1 MTENDQTKSLEAAV
15 LRQGMIAIRSLLWES
30 RSDAACEVA
39 DALHNFTQVHDS
51 ALSRD
56 GTIAALD
63 QLASSYPDVPRRM
76 NLAFQWREA
85 KRFAYLK
92 DE

>member
-1 MTENDQTKSLEAAV
+1 MTENDLTKSLEAEV
-15 LRQGMIAIRSLLWES
+15 LRQGMIAIRKLLWEG

-63 QLASSYPDVPRRM
+63 QLASSHPDVPRSM
-76 NLAFQWREA
+76 TLAFQWREIQ
-85 KRFAYLK
+85 RFVSSK
-92 DE
+92 